1 MDPVFA
7 KTSPKWVYKFGHWH
21 GFNKWSLL
29 LIYKPTPHHTKK
41 IEHVLETCQVVEE
54 GWTYLTAQQQ
64 DDMPEE
70 TPTEQQGEGEKQ
82 TPLEDKESTETRE
95 EEEEAK
101 HEVSNKIYV
110 LQTQCSGSVN
120 FCVSSIH
127 YYLNGS
133 RSFNPQAK
141 K

>member
-1 MDPVFA
+1 
-7 KTSPKWVYKFGHWH
+7 
-21 GFNKWSLL
+21 
-29 LIYKPTPHHTKK
+29 LIPG
-41 IEHVLETCQVVEE
+41 QVVEE

-101 HEVSNKIYV
+101 HEVS
-110 LQTQCSGSVN
+110 S
-120 FCVSSIH
+120 
-127 YYLNGS
+127 
-133 RSFNPQAK
+133 
-141 K
+141 